1 MKRFLVTFA
10 TGLLVVIWL
19 SACATNTKTE
29 VGKPSKT
36 AANTPTPSPTPE
48 PEATPAPAPEGPKTP
63 APNNPGEAP
72 TQHGDVPYA
81 TPVPGKPGYVTSPYA
96 PTQGYVDVRGF
107 PPGSE
112 VKCPYTGK
120 VFLVP

>member
-1 MKRFLVTFA
+1 MKRLFVTFA
-10 TGLLVVIWL
+10 TGLVVIWVA
-19 SACATNTKTE
+19 ACATNTTTV
-29 VGKPSKT
+29 VGKPTK
-36 AANTPTPSPTPE
+36 PTGNVPSPTPE
-48 PEATPAPAPEGPKTP
+48 PEATPTPAPEGPKAP
-63 APNNPGEAP
+63 APSNPGEAP

-96 PTQGYVDVRGF
+96 PTQGYVDVKGF

-120 VFLVP
+120 IFLVP

>member
-1 MKRFLVTFA
+1 MKRLFVTCA
-10 TGLLVVIWL
+10 TVLVVIWVA
-19 SACATNTKTE
+19 ACATDTKTA
-29 VGKPSKT
+29 VVKPTKP
-36 AANTPTPSPTPE
+36 AAKTPTPSPTPE
-48 PEATPAPAPEGPKTP
+48 PEATPAPAPEGPKAP
-63 APNNPGEAP
+63 APGNPGDAP

-107 PPGSE
+107 PPGTE

-120 VFLVP
+120 IFLVP